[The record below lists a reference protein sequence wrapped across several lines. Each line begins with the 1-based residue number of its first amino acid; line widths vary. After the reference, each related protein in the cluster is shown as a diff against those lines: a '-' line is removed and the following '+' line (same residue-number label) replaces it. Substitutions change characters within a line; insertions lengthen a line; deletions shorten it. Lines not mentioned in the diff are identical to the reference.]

1 MNTYDAIYENGTLHL
16 STPLSLPNSTPVKVT
31 IEVPS
36 GELSETPVGSLEAVY
51 DVLNRRRETG
61 ISDLAARI
69 DATTLIAA
77 PGLARTDTGLYF
89 DQAAVG
95 RTLDDPIVSLYDGTL
110 IALTRRNVVEVPDDL
125 LAEIEAFASD
135 LERRD
140 HAFAVVVQPA
150 GYDPPVPQ
158 GPVIA
163 LPGGGNDPDRWTPN

>member
-1 MNTYDAIYENGTLHL
+1 LVARRKLGCPHRCHHAIALR
-16 STPLSLPNSTPVKVT
+16 VC
-31 IEVPS
+31 
-36 GELSETPVGSLEAVY
+36 
-51 DVLNRRRETG
+51 TG
-61 ISDLAARI
+61 AK
-69 DATTLIAA
+69 
-77 PGLARTDTGLYF
+77 
-89 DQAAVG
+89 AAVG

-150 GYDPPVPQ
+150 GYDPPVRQ

>member
-1 MNTYDAIYENGTLHL
+1 M
-16 STPLSLPNSTPVKVT
+16 
-31 IEVPS
+31 
-36 GELSETPVGSLEAVY
+36 
-51 DVLNRRRETG
+51 
-61 ISDLAARI
+61 AARI